1 MVRIEVEAAVRRT
14 VALILMKH
22 KDYVGARRKLLDAQK
37 SYPGLEYIDELIKVC
52 DIACTAESQ
61 RKCGSDWQTANES
74 DIECEY
80 TELVR
85 SLEPF
90 KNKFPEIQSAFGI
103 IKKAYCVLSDREK
116 RREVDSERAANLGSA
131 KPLDIANKG
140 KRVEA
145 DEPMVDAD
153 SVVDSSSVMRQ
164 GDMQDLGSL
173 VCTDSNAAA
182 IMDATDSAAVMT
194 EATDSTATDAVV
206 AVSVESYVTATQS
219 VVTEVLSS
227 NEEFQNKEADREP
240 EVPHHPSEDLMH
252 SPSNQN
258 SQESEVCC
266 DLGFQ
271 VKSESISSDCASII
285 TKSELEDNLNADNF
299 HIEQN
304 VVMPEMVQPSSND
317 VSPDNGTLR
326 SLAGQEHCENQ
337 YSMDEDLSESR
348 HVESKHNSDEMGEK
362 NSLLEVNDVK
372 EENHVGVT
380 RESISDKGISDRK
393 TSHGVSA
400 ENRKLKDQEVDKN
413 NRPPKRRCRWNS
425 ETQKVPELQA
435 CTLRSCTIL
444 KNAYPSDAP
453 QQSIAKS
460 DSKLSPGSAQERV
473 VPPSAKSPTTS
484 LRIDNFLRPF
494 TLKAVQELLAN
505 TGAVCSFWM
514 DHIKTHCYVTY
525 SSVEEATETRN
536 ALFNL
541 QWPTNGGK
549 LLVADF
555 VDPQDVKTR
564 AEAPAVAPV
573 SSNPKSTSPTAPLSS
588 KPPPE
593 ASSRQAVQRKQL
605 PPPPPPPMTSK
616 TPSPTREHLPLPQNE
631 DPRIVIMNDLFMRT
645 ACTPHIYFL
654 PLSEQQVAA
663 KLARQGKNTKWSAKV

>member
-1 MVRIEVEAAVRRT
+1 
-14 VALILMKH
+14 MKH

-61 RKCGSDWQTANES
+61 RKGGSDWHLVLQTNKTANES
-74 DIECEY
+74 DIEFEY

-85 SLEPF
+85 SLEPV
-90 KNKFPEIQSAFGI
+90 KYKFPEIQSAFGI
-103 IKKAYCVLSDREK
+103 IEKAYCMLSDREK
-116 RREVDSERAANLGSA
+116 RCGVDSRRAASLGSCGSV

-145 DEPMVDAD
+145 DEPMVDA
-153 SVVDSSSVMRQ
+153 
-164 GDMQDLGSL
+164 
-173 VCTDSNAAA
+173 AF
-182 IMDATDSAAVMT
+182 
-194 EATDSTATDAVV
+194 V
-206 AVSVESYVTATQS
+206 AVSVETNVTVTQS

-240 EVPHHPSEDLMH
+240 EVPNHPSEDSMH
-252 SPSNQN
+252 CPSNQN
-258 SQESEVCC
+258 SQVSEVSC
-266 DLGFQ
+266 DLVIQ
-271 VKSESISSDCASII
+271 VQSESVSTDCASII
-285 TKSELEDNLNADNF
+285 ENSELKDNLNADNF
-299 HIEQN
+299 HVEQN

-317 VSPDNGTLR
+317 VSPDDGTLH
-326 SLAGQEHCENQ
+326 SLAGQEPCENQ
-337 YSMDEDLSESR
+337 ESMEGGLDETWAIVNLDKKNDATDASLEKLNLDRITGDECMDEDISESR
-348 HVESKHNSDEMGEK
+348 HVESKHNSDEMGKK

-372 EENHVGVT
+372 EENHVGVM
-380 RESISDKGISDRK
+380 RDSISDKGISLERK
-393 TSHGVSA
+393 ISHGVPA
-400 ENRKLKDQEVDKN
+400 ENRKPKDQEVDKN
-413 NRPPKRRCRWNS
+413 NRPPNRWRRWNS

-435 CTLRSCTIL
+435 CNLKSCTIL

-473 VPPSAKSPTTS
+473 VPPSAKPPTTS

-514 DHIKTHCYVTY
+514 DNFKTHCYVTY

-536 ALFNL
+536 AIFNL
-541 QWPTNGGK
+541 EWPTNGGK

-564 AEAPAVAPV
+564 AEAPAAAPV
-573 SSNPKSTSPTAPLSS
+573 SSNPKSTLPTVPLSS

-605 PPPPPPPMTSK
+605 PPPPPMTSK
-616 TPSPTREHLPLPQNE
+616 TPPPTRENLPVPPPPPLPQNE
-631 DPRIVIMNDLFMRT
+631 DPRIVTMNDLFMRT
-645 ACTPHIYFL
+645 ACTPRIYYL
-654 PLSEQQVAA
+654 PLSKEQVAA
-663 KLARQGKNTKWSAKV
+663 KLARQGKNTKWSTEV